1 MINNISQNLNNYYV
15 IYYTNVLDSALVAF
29 TTLCDPIVQNYDSGH
44 PRPQTNLNF
53 PESRTL
59 VSLGVFRVGGIFF

>member
-1 MINNISQNLNNYYV
+1 MKQNVNNYYNQG
-15 IYYTNVLDSALVAF
+15 YTNVLDSALVAF
-29 TTLCDPIVQNYDSGH
+29 TTLCDPSVSCDVTRH